1 MREFTK
7 SMMSYTWAM
16 SLFGLQQTL
25 NLLTPPRQQQAHPA
39 TQSFNNVAGAARDEL
54 GRTLETF
61 YRAGDNLQRGVVDA
75 TFSVLTL
82 GVFNRGDQ
90 SGGASTRGTAQ
101 AASDATRAT
110 AGAFQESVRA
120 AQQTAEVVG
129 QAFGSATGQ
138 RQTERRPQDRASDW
152 DIPRPVNDAAS

>member
-25 NLLTPPRQQQAHPA
+25 NLLTPPAPRQAHPA
-39 TQSFNNVAGAARDEL
+39 TKAFNNVAGAARDEL
-54 GRTLETF
+54 GRTLESF
-61 YRAGDNLQRGVVDA
+61 YRAGDNLQRGFVDA

-82 GVFNRGDQ
+82 GAFNRGDRS
-90 SGGASTRGTAQ
+90 SGTSTGGVAQ

-110 AGAFQESVRA
+110 AGAFQQTVDA
-120 AQQTAEVVG
+120 AQQTADVMG
-129 QAFGSATGQ
+129 QALGATGQ
-138 RQTERRPQDRASDW
+138 RQTRRTSQDRASDW